1 MQTSTWSNYKHHNT
15 AKYLVGVTPNGV
27 ISFISP
33 LYVGSISDPE
43 ITRCSGLLTKLEGKC
58 NISVM
63 ADRGFTIQDQLVG
76 LGVKLNIPPFMDGRK
91 QLPPE
96 KVQQGRSIASVR
108 IHVERAIGRMKNFTI
123 LKGVFPISMAR
134 LANQILTVC
143 AYLTNVFP
151 PLVPPPAEKESETDT
166 SSDSESE

>member
-1 MQTSTWSNYKHHNT
+1 MLVNSLSKHLYYCYNT
-15 AKYLVGVTPNGV
+15 AIYIVGVTPNGV

-43 ITRCSGLLTKLEGKC
+43 ITRCSGLLTKLEVKR

-63 ADRGFTIQDQLVG
+63 EDRGFTIQDQLVG
-76 LGVKLNIPPFMDGRK
+76 LGVKLNVPPFMDGRK

-108 IHVERAIGRMKNFTI
+108 IHVERAIGRMKNLTI

-134 LANQILTVC
+134 LANQILTVY
-143 AYLTNVFP
+143 AYLTNF
-151 PLVPPPAEKESETDT
+151 SHH
-166 SSDSESE
+166 